1 MRELQDVALM
11 GATTIDNLTDALE
24 AAAKCFPK
32 YVDAQFA
39 TVIKSARDQSATLRQ
54 IAESAGKEMK

>member
-11 GATTIDNLTDALE
+11 GATTIDNLTDAL
-24 AAAKCFPK
+24 AAAAEHLPA
-32 YVDAQFA
+32 YAAHFA